1 MRIRK
6 SIADAKV
13 PSLSRDALIDSKG
26 HKKCPHQ
33 VLLRRVCLWI
43 SAVVGFTIVQSRIFV
58 QLRGDGGITYGWSKV
73 ALLEL
78 QDFLIKFRRT
88 KPRIYIDIGPYK
100 TGTSFLQCAL
110 SRNAYEILKQ
120 DNVRLRRQA
129 GYRPRLE
136 WFSFLISHERCVCF
150 YRCSTLERAMWI
162 VSPS

>member
-6 SIADAKV
+6 SIADVKV
-13 PSLSRDALIDSKG
+13 PSFSRGALIDSKG
-26 HKKCPHQ
+26 HKKCPHR

-43 SAVVGFTIVQSRIFV
+43 SAVIGFTIVQSRIFV

-73 ALLEL
+73 ALVEL
-78 QDFLIKFRRT
+78 QDFLIRFRRT

-120 DNVRLRRQA
+120 DNVRLRH
-129 GYRPRLE
+129 RPRLE
-136 WFSFLISHERCVCF
+136 WFSFLIPHERCF
-150 YRCSTLERAMWI
+150 RLHRCSTLERAMWI
-162 VSPS
+162 VYP